1 MSGNPETGA
10 VRNAGGAGAERSASG
25 VAAARNAGGAAAA
38 RNAGGAGAERNAGG
52 PATGHGDV
60 RPLHRC
66 LALSGGVGGAKL
78 ALGLCRVLPAESLTV
93 VCNTADDFDHLGLR
107 VCPDLDT
114 VMYTLAGISNRVTG
128 WGQAHETWSFLEAL
142 SDLGGETWFRLGDRD
157 LATHVER
164 TRRLR
169 AGETL
174 TEVTAALCGAL
185 GIVARVLP
193 MSDDPVRT
201 AVLAEA
207 GELSFQHYFV
217 RDRCEPAVSGFRF
230 DGIDKARPAA
240 GFLASLEDD
249 ATAAVLICP
258 SNPFVSVDP
267 VLALDGVEAAL
278 REAAT
283 PVVAVSPIVGGAAI
297 KGPAAKMMA
306 ELGMPVTA
314 TGVARHYAER
324 DLLDGFVID
333 EADAAEAAAIEELGL
348 PTLVTGTVMETL
360 ADRERL
366 ARETLAFALGLDPR
380 RQAEQTGADGRR
392 PDADD
397 GIEGSLRRQRARR
410 PAHPA
415 PRTGGRQERERDTG
429 PDDAASGDRARTRSK
444 RET

>member
-1 MSGNPETGA
+1 MKEALPTHC
-10 VRNAGGAGAERSASG
+10 V
-25 VAAARNAGGAAAA
+25 
-38 RNAGGAGAERNAGG
+38 
-52 PATGHGDV
+52 
-60 RPLHRC
+60 
-66 LALSGGVGGAKL
+66 ALSGGVGGAKL
-78 ALGLCRVLPAESLTV
+78 ALGLSRVLPGDALTV

-174 TEVTAALCGAL
+174 TEATAGLGRAL
-185 GIVARVLP
+185 GIAARVLP

-201 AVLAEA
+201 VVLTET

-217 RDRCEPAVSGFRF
+217 RDGCAPTVSGFRF
-230 DGIDKARPAA
+230 DGVDTARPGAA
-240 GFLASLEDD
+240 FLSALEDD
-249 ATAAVLICP
+249 ETAAILVCP

-267 VLALDGVEAAL
+267 VLALDGVEAAMH
-278 REAAT
+278 RT
-283 PVVAVSPIVGGAAI
+283 RVPVVAVSPIVGGAAI

-314 TGVARHYAER
+314 AGVARHYRER

-333 EADAAEAAAIEELGL
+333 DADAGQATEIEDLGL

-366 ARETLAFALGLDPR
+366 AAETIDFARGLD
-380 RQAEQTGADGRR
+380 
-392 PDADD
+392 
-397 GIEGSLRRQRARR
+397 ARR
-410 PAHPA
+410 GDVAEAGPP
-415 PRTGGRQERERDTG
+415 ERS
-429 PDDAASGDRARTRSK
+429 A
-444 RET
+444 

>member
-1 MSGNPETGA
+1 MKEAPPRHC
-10 VRNAGGAGAERSASG
+10 V
-25 VAAARNAGGAAAA
+25 
-38 RNAGGAGAERNAGG
+38 
-52 PATGHGDV
+52 
-60 RPLHRC
+60 
-66 LALSGGVGGAKL
+66 ALSGGVGGAKL
-78 ALGLCRVLPAESLTV
+78 ALGLSCVLPGDSLTV

-107 VCPDLDT
+107 ICPDLDT

-142 SDLGGETWFRLGDRD
+142 SHLGGETWFRLGDRD

-174 TEVTAALCGAL
+174 TEVTAALCEAL
-185 GIVARVLP
+185 GIAARVLP

-201 AVLAEA
+201 VVLTET

-217 RDRCEPAVSGFRF
+217 RDACAPTVSGFRF
-230 DGIDKARPAA
+230 DGIDSARPAPA
-240 GFLASLEDD
+240 FLAALEDAATD
-249 ATAAVLICP
+249 AILICP

-278 REAAT
+278 RRTGA

-306 ELGMPVTA
+306 ELGIPVTA
-314 TGVARHYAER
+314 VGVARHYRER

-333 EADAAEAAAIEELGL
+333 EADAGQTAEIEDLGL
-348 PTLVTGTVMETL
+348 STLVTRTVMETL

-366 ARETLAFALGLDPR
+366 ARETIDFVRGLDPR
-380 RQAEQTGADGRR
+380 RGDTVEAAPPGRS
-392 PDADD
+392 P
-397 GIEGSLRRQRARR
+397 
-410 PAHPA
+410 
-415 PRTGGRQERERDTG
+415 
-429 PDDAASGDRARTRSK
+429 
-444 RET
+444 

>member
-1 MSGNPETGA
+1 MTEGSPKHC
-10 VRNAGGAGAERSASG
+10 V
-25 VAAARNAGGAAAA
+25 
-38 RNAGGAGAERNAGG
+38 
-52 PATGHGDV
+52 
-60 RPLHRC
+60 
-66 LALSGGVGGAKL
+66 ALSGGVGGAKL
-78 ALGLCRVLPAESLTV
+78 ALGLSRVLAGDSLTV

-114 VMYTLAGISNRVTG
+114 VMYTLGGISNRDTG

-142 SDLGGETWFRLGDRD
+142 SLLGGETWFRLGDRD

-185 GIVARVLP
+185 GIAARVLP

-201 AVLAEA
+201 VVRTAT

-217 RDRCEPAVSGFRF
+217 RDACAPTVSGFRF
-230 DGIDKARPAA
+230 DGIDKARPSPA
-240 GFLASLEDD
+240 FLEGLEDE
-249 ATAAVLICP
+249 AIAAILVCP

-267 VLALDGVEAAL
+267 VLALDGVETAL
-278 REAAT
+278 RRT
-283 PVVAVSPIVGGAAI
+283 RVPVVAVSPIVGGAAI

-306 ELGMPVTA
+306 EIGMPVTA
-314 TGVARHYAER
+314 VGVARHYRER

-333 EADAAEAAAIEELGL
+333 DADAGQAAEIEDLGL

-366 ARETLAFALGLDPR
+366 ARETFDFACRLDPR
-380 RQAEQTGADGRR
+380 HDAVAEA
-392 PDADD
+392 
-397 GIEGSLRRQRARR
+397 
-410 PAHPA
+410 A
-415 PRTGGRQERERDTG
+415 PPERS
-429 PDDAASGDRARTRSK
+429 A
-444 RET
+444 

>member
-1 MSGNPETGA
+1 MKEAHPTHC
-10 VRNAGGAGAERSASG
+10 V
-25 VAAARNAGGAAAA
+25 
-38 RNAGGAGAERNAGG
+38 
-52 PATGHGDV
+52 
-60 RPLHRC
+60 
-66 LALSGGVGGAKL
+66 ALSGGVGGAKL
-78 ALGLCRVLPAESLTV
+78 ALGLSRVLPGDALTV

-107 VCPDLDT
+107 ICPDLDT

-142 SDLGGETWFRLGDRD
+142 SHLGGETWFRLGDRD

-169 AGETL
+169 AGESL
-174 TEVTAALCGAL
+174 TEVTSALCRAL
-185 GIVARVLP
+185 GIAARVMP

-201 AVLAEA
+201 VVLTED

-217 RDRCEPAVSGFRF
+217 RNACAPTVSGFRF
-230 DGIDKARPAA
+230 DGIDTARPEAA
-240 GFLASLEDD
+240 FLAALEDQ
-249 ATAAVLICP
+249 ATGAIVVCP

-267 VLALDGVEAAL
+267 VLALDGVEEAL
-278 REAAT
+278 RRAAA

-314 TGVARHYAER
+314 VGVARHYRER

-333 EADAAEAAAIEELGL
+333 DADAAQAAEIEDLGL

-366 ARETLAFALGLDPR
+366 ARETIDFAR
-380 RQAEQTGADGRR
+380 
-392 PDADD
+392 
-397 GIEGSLRRQRARR
+397 GIDSRQR
-410 PAHPA
+410 
-415 PRTGGRQERERDTG
+415 
-429 PDDAASGDRARTRSK
+429 DRAAPPERSA
-444 RET
+444 

>member
-1 MSGNPETGA
+1 MSGDPGGA
-10 VRNAGGAGAERSASG
+10 ASRNAGS
-25 VAAARNAGGAAAA
+25 GAAG
-38 RNAGGAGAERNAGG
+38 RVSG
-52 PATGHGDV
+52 
-60 RPLHRC
+60 RPPHRC
-66 LALSGGVGGAKL
+66 VALSGGVGGAKL
-78 ALGLCRVLPAESLTV
+78 ALGLSRVLPGDSLTV

-142 SDLGGETWFRLGDRD
+142 ADLGGETWFRLGDRD

-169 AGETL
+169 AGESL
-174 TEVTAALCGAL
+174 TEATAALCGAL
-185 GIVARVLP
+185 GIAARVLP
-193 MSDDPVRT
+193 MTDDPVRT
-201 AVLAEA
+201 VVLTET

-217 RDRCEPAVSGFRF
+217 RDACAPTVSGFRF
-230 DGIDKARPAA
+230 DGIDSARPSTA
-240 GFLASLEDD
+240 FLSALEDR
-249 ATAAVLICP
+249 ATAAVVVCP

-267 VLALDGVEAAL
+267 VLALDGVEEAL
-278 REAAT
+278 RGTSA

-314 TGVARHYAER
+314 VGVARHYQER

-333 EADAAEAAAIEELGL
+333 NADAGQAAEIEDLGL

-366 ARETLAFALGLDPR
+366 ARETIDFAARIDPR
-380 RQAEQTGADGRR
+380 RSAATRSSR
-392 PDADD
+392 P
-397 GIEGSLRRQRARR
+397 E
-410 PAHPA
+410 PA
-415 PRTGGRQERERDTG
+415 P
-429 PDDAASGDRARTRSK
+429 
-444 RET
+444 

>member
-1 MSGNPETGA
+1 MTEGSPRHC
-10 VRNAGGAGAERSASG
+10 V
-25 VAAARNAGGAAAA
+25 
-38 RNAGGAGAERNAGG
+38 
-52 PATGHGDV
+52 
-60 RPLHRC
+60 
-66 LALSGGVGGAKL
+66 ALSGGVGGAKL
-78 ALGLCRVLPAESLTV
+78 ALGLSRVLPGDSLTV

-107 VCPDLDT
+107 ICPDLDT

-142 SDLGGETWFRLGDRD
+142 SHLGGETWFRLGDRD

-174 TEVTAALCGAL
+174 TGVTAALCRAL
-185 GIVARVLP
+185 GIAARVLP

-201 AVLAEA
+201 VVLAET

-217 RDRCEPAVSGFRF
+217 RDACTPTVSGFRF
-230 DGIDKARPAA
+230 DGIDAARPSPA
-240 GFLASLEDD
+240 FLAALEDD
-249 ATAAVLICP
+249 ATATILVCP

-278 REAAT
+278 RRT
-283 PVVAVSPIVGGAAI
+283 GVPVVAVSPIVGGTAI

-314 TGVARHYAER
+314 VGVARHYRER

-333 EADAAEAAAIEELGL
+333 DADAGQTTEIEDLGL

-366 ARETLAFALGLDPR
+366 ARETIDFARGLDHGR
-380 RQAEQTGADGRR
+380 GDVAEAVS
-392 PDADD
+392 P
-397 GIEGSLRRQRARR
+397 
-410 PAHPA
+410 
-415 PRTGGRQERERDTG
+415 ERS
-429 PDDAASGDRARTRSK
+429 A
-444 RET
+444 

>member
-1 MSGNPETGA
+1 MSGDPEAGA
-10 VRNAGGAGAERSASG
+10 RRNAGGAGARPA
-25 VAAARNAGGAAAA
+25 
-38 RNAGGAGAERNAGG
+38 AGG
-52 PATGHGDV
+52 PATGRGDA
-60 RPLHRC
+60 RSPHRC
-66 LALSGGVGGAKL
+66 IALSGGVGGAKL
-78 ALGLCRVLPAESLTV
+78 ALGLSRVLPAESLTV

-107 VCPDLDT
+107 ICPDLDT

-142 SDLGGETWFRLGDRD
+142 AHLGGETWFRLGDRD

-169 AGETL
+169 AGEAL
-174 TEVTAALCGAL
+174 TEATTALCGAL
-185 GIVARVLP
+185 GIAARVLP

-201 AVLAEA
+201 VVLAET

-217 RDRCEPAVSGFRF
+217 RDRCEPAVTGFRF
-230 DGIDKARPAA
+230 DGIDAARPAPD
-240 GFLASLEDD
+240 FLASLEDD
-249 ATAAVLICP
+249 ATAASVICP

-267 VLALDGVEAAL
+267 VLALEGVEPAL
-278 REAAT
+278 RGAAA

-324 DLLDGFVID
+324 NLLDGFVID
-333 EADAAEAAAIEELGL
+333 EADAAEAAAIEGIGL

-366 ARETLAFALGLDPR
+366 ARETLDFALGLDPCV
-380 RQAEQTGADGRR
+380 
-392 PDADD
+392 
-397 GIEGSLRRQRARR
+397 
-410 PAHPA
+410 
-415 PRTGGRQERERDTG
+415 ERET
-429 PDDAASGDRARTRSK
+429 
-444 RET
+444 